1 MSAFHW
7 IDDDKLEAQV
17 AAVNAAQ
24 RDASWW
30 HGRLANWAADYV
42 GEMPPK
48 RIPPYLVE
56 GLPSPPPPMWLS
68 PAGIFRVVRD
78 SLDGGLSGGW
88 VSIAEANFRVWLLDD
103 EGKIA
108 EILPDVDRRFNLSA
122 AEVRAARE
130 EIKAIEALKK
140 AAEARLEKMAN
151 EFAG

>member
-1 MSAFHW
+1 MGAFYW
-7 IDDDKLEAQV
+7 SDDDKIEAQV

-30 HGRLANWAADYV
+30 HGRLANWAANYV
-42 GEMPPK
+42 GQKPPK
-48 RIPPYLVE
+48 LIPPVVIE
-56 GLPSPPPPMWLS
+56 GLPQPPKFISSGGL
-68 PAGIFRVVRD
+68 FRIERD
-78 SLDGGLSGGW
+78 SLDGGVSGGW
-88 VSIAEANFRVWLLDD
+88 VAIAEANFRVWKCDD
-103 EGKIA
+103 AGKVA

-122 AEVRAARE
+122 AEVRAVRE

>member
-7 IDDDKLEAQV
+7 IDDDKIESQV

-30 HGRLANWAADYV
+30 HGRLANWAIDYV
-42 GEMPPK
+42 GEKPPE
-48 RIPPYLVE
+48 RIPPRLVE
-56 GLPSPPPPMWLS
+56 GLSGPPMMMNPFGL
-68 PAGIFRVVRD
+68 FRVVRD
-78 SLDGGLSGGW
+78 SVDGGLSGGW
-88 VSIAEANFRVWLLDD
+88 VSIAEANFRVWKCDD
-103 EGKIA
+103 AGKIA

-122 AEVRAARE
+122 AEVRGVRE

-151 EFAG
+151 EFVP